1 LCTNRTE
8 RCFWRALAILVV
20 EVAACQAC
28 ESSGGKPTPAS
39 GITAASLTVTS
50 PAFSTNGR
58 IPIDLTC
65 DGANKSPR
73 LTWSAPPPGTKSFA
87 VVVDDPDA
95 PAGTFTHWLAYNI
108 PGDTLALSEDADI
121 AGLGAAA
128 ANNDFDRPAYSG
140 PCPPRGEIHRYFF
153 RVYALDRV
161 LAVRDAQ
168 SRSAVL
174 SAMSGHVLAEGA
186 LVGTFF
192 H

>member
-1 LCTNRTE
+1 LCTNRIE
-8 RCFWRALAILVV
+8 RRPWQALAVLFVQ
-20 EVAACQAC
+20 VAACQAC
-28 ESSGGKPTPAS
+28 ESSGGRPTAAS
-39 GITAASLTVTS
+39 GVTVTSLTVTS
-50 PAFSTNGR
+50 PAFSSNGH

-65 DGANKSPR
+65 DGADKSPR

-95 PAGTFTHWLAYNI
+95 PAGTFMHWLAYNV
-108 PGDTLALSEDADI
+108 PGDALGLPEDADL
-121 AGLGAAA
+121 AVLGAAA

-153 RVYALDRV
+153 RVYALDLV
-161 LAVRDAQ
+161 LAVHGAP

-174 SAMSGHVLAEGA
+174 GAMAGHVLAEGA

-192 H
+192 R